1 MRASGYLHCKNLWAV
16 PFAKCKSILRSAFS
30 MKKLIGIFLLLF
42 LVASVPAHA
51 QKRVLAKKPAPQP
64 KPITPDT
71 RDTLEMVFVLDT
83 TGSMGGLIEGAKQ
96 RIWGIINEVMQKPS
110 KPRVRVGLVAYRDN
124 GDDYVTRILPITED
138 LDRAYTTLMDYQAG
152 GGGDTPENV
161 RKALADGV
169 RNAGWAPAKQ
179 GLAQIVFLVGDA
191 PPQNYEQEPDVL
203 VTTAEAVRKNM
214 IVNTIQCGTLP
225 ETTQIWQTIARR
237 GEGRYFAIAQDG
249 GVQAIS
255 TPFDTRLAELAAR
268 LGRTYVTY
276 GDKKKREKNVA
287 VQAAAESRITTDAA
301 MGAQADRALNKAVNS
316 FQYDGDLVQ
325 AVEND
330 TVKLDELKKEDLPE
344 DLQKLS
350 LADRKKEIDKRIA
363 ERKAIRAQ
371 ILTLSK
377 QRDEFIA
384 AERKKK
390 GNTNGFDTAVAQ
402 ALKEQLLKKGIK

>member
-1 MRASGYLHCKNLWAV
+1 
-16 PFAKCKSILRSAFS
+16 
-30 MKKLIGIFLLLF
+30 MKKIIVSFLAIAVF
-42 LVASVPAHA
+42 ITAASLTSFA
-51 QKRVLAKKPAPQP
+51 QKRPIKSQPAKP
-64 KPITPDT
+64 KAVVADK

-83 TGSMGGLIEGAKQ
+83 TGSMGGLIDGAKQ
-96 RIWGIINEVMQKPS
+96 RIWGIINEVMQKQS

-124 GDDYVTRILPITED
+124 GDEYVTRILPITED
-138 LDRAYTTLMDYQAG
+138 LDKAYTTLMDYQAS

-169 RNAGWAPAKQ
+169 RNAGWSGAAA

-214 IVNTIQCGTLP
+214 IVNTIQCGNMG
-225 ETTQIWQTIARR
+225 ETTTIWQTIARR
-237 GEGRYFAIAQDG
+237 GEGKYFAIAQDG

-255 TPFDTRLAELAAR
+255 TPYDTRLADLAAK
-268 LGRTYVTY
+268 LGKTYVTY
-276 GDKKKREKNVA
+276 GDKKRRDANVVA
-287 VQAAAESRITTDAA
+287 QAKAESRITTDAV
-301 MGAQADRALNKAVNS
+301 MGAQAERALNKAVNT

-330 TVKLDELKKEDLPE
+330 SVKIEDVKKDDLPE
-344 DLQKLS
+344 ELQKLTV
-350 LADRKKEIDKRIA
+350 AERKKEIDKKIN

-377 QRDEFIA
+377 QRDEFVA
-384 AERKKK
+384 AERKKQ
-390 GNTNGFDTAVAQ
+390 GATNGFDTAVAQ
-402 ALKEQLLKKGIK
+402 ALREQLLKKGIK